1 MGSAGGR
8 AQPRPCPAPETAAL
22 RLRGSTEGNNPG
34 QVCEFPLNNPKFP
47 RQGAAPPR
55 SPAQHVPGDTK
66 RRFGERRRAGWAEP
80 KLPQFSPVWAG
91 TEQHPAYSGA
101 HWQPPTP
108 LPVPPIPWQGGCPL
122 SAAALRSFPA
132 RPPWRVF
139 SMTRGR
145 ASAELPRAPGS
156 PACNLWHG
164 FSSGTLCKCNL
175 SASRSYGRKPWGR
188 GCCQER
194 SRRGAGRQP
203 VNQSR
208 LTARRSLPGRF
219 RLPLPRPAVPEP
231 LLLAEARLSFS
242 SCPSAS
248 LSSASASSSPGV
260 RLGLLPACPWHRVW
274 CAQGLRGSSGGLC
287 VPSPLATAPSRSTAC
302 THTNPKRTPGHQTH
316 RHPAPPCPG
325 L

>member
-1 MGSAGGR
+1 
-8 AQPRPCPAPETAAL
+8 
-22 RLRGSTEGNNPG
+22 
-34 QVCEFPLNNPKFP
+34 
-47 RQGAAPPR
+47 
-55 SPAQHVPGDTK
+55 
-66 RRFGERRRAGWAEP
+66 
-80 KLPQFSPVWAG
+80 
-91 TEQHPAYSGA
+91 
-101 HWQPPTP
+101 
-108 LPVPPIPWQGGCPL
+108 
-122 SAAALRSFPA
+122 
-132 RPPWRVF
+132 
-139 SMTRGR
+139 MTRGR

-260 RLGLLPACPWHRVW
+260 RLGLLPACPWRRVW

-287 VPSPLATAPSRSTAC
+287 APSPLATAPSTSTAC